1 MSFCRI
7 YQVVECRIM
16 VSASSLQTQKVR
28 VKFWNI
34 VCRKSL
40 NTIKS
45 YKLFFCY
52 AVKNKKM
59 KRWKLIFTFIKHNK
73 ECFKLLT
80 LKLILWI
87 HNTYFFSR
95 VYTNF
100 CRNPGGRKNNLEI
113 LYSCYFRFQI
123 GRKLLLCPPPSRDRI
138 VLVGWLWWLCTPDL
152 HARALRSSG
161 YDI

>member
-1 MSFCRI
+1 MVRLLHQDISLQLSLLPGGYCCTFHHVNVRVFWWRILGLQLYMLAMRWAIRTCTYIHDDSLITPLNVMSFCRI

-16 VSASSLQTQKVR
+16 VFASSLQTQKVR

-34 VCRKSL
+34 VCGKSL

-80 LKLILWI
+80 LK
-87 HNTYFFSR
+87 
-95 VYTNF
+95 
-100 CRNPGGRKNNLEI
+100 P
-113 LYSCYFRFQI
+113 
-123 GRKLLLCPPPSRDRI
+123 
-138 VLVGWLWWLCTPDL
+138 
-152 HARALRSSG
+152 
-161 YDI
+161 